1 MEHRNNVN
9 LSLFIQFA
17 KVNNNHKMNEK
28 RRQEYQIMDP
38 EYETGEINDHILE
51 LYLRQF
57 CCLIFAPSDKAFS

>member
-1 MEHRNNVN
+1 
-9 LSLFIQFA
+9 
-17 KVNNNHKMNEK
+17 MNEK

-38 EYETGEINDHILE
+38 EYETGEINNHILE

>member
-9 LSLFIQFA
+9 LSLFIQFV

-38 EYETGEINDHILE
+38 EYETGEINNHILE
-51 LYLRQF
+51 LHLRQF